1 MVAVTFYMSREN
13 YLFISEIQKDRKLS
27 TVINEILD
35 EYRTKVQTI
44 NSVLYPEV
52 SKQLNEYIAHENE
65 IRKKL
70 QKEPLSAIEFINKAI
85 LEKLERER
93 VKDLLG

>member
-52 SKQLNEYIAHENE
+52 SKQLNEYIARENE